1 MSPPPQRPD
10 VRVLLVEDDSRV
22 ARVNRELLERDP
34 GVHVVGSA
42 ASCAQGDALAQALA
56 PDLIL
61 LDVQLP
67 DGSGL
72 GLLRHWRSVG
82 RTTDVALI
90 TAADDEASVRLALAH
105 GAFDYL
111 IKPFTG
117 ARLAEL
123 VARHRTRRTP
133 PATRPPARLDQAALD
148 RRLGVP
154 TTGEQGRGD
163 GPLPRGIDAHTLER
177 VAQALQ
183 VAGPGRSAEDVGDRL
198 NLSRVTAW
206 RYLEYLVRCGRAR
219 LDHQYGLPGRPAKLY
234 HADEAAPLESGDAP
248 D

>member
-1 MSPPPQRPD
+1 MSPAASIP
-10 VRVLLVEDDSRV
+10 VRVLLVEDDLRV
-22 ARVNRELLERDP
+22 ARVNRDLLERDP
-34 GVHVVGSA
+34 EVHVVGSA
-42 ASCAQGDALAQALA
+42 ASCAQGDALAQALN

-61 LDVQLP
+61 LDVHLP

-90 TAADDEASVRLALAH
+90 TAADDEASVRLALSH

-123 VARHRTRRTP
+123 LVRHRARRTP
-133 PATRPPARLDQAALD
+133 DTSPAPRLDQAALD
-148 RRLGVP
+148 RLLGVQERG
-154 TTGEQGRGD
+154 GEV
-163 GPLPRGIDAHTLER
+163 LPRGIDPHTLER
-177 VAQALQ
+177 VAQALIL
-183 VAGPGRSAEDVGDRL
+183 AGRGISAEEAGDRL

-206 RYLEYLVRCGRAR
+206 RYLEHLVRRGRAR
-219 LDHQYGLPGRPAKLY
+219 LDHQYGLAGRPAKLY
-234 HADEAAPLESGDAP
+234 CAEVVQPAGDRL
-248 D
+248 DS